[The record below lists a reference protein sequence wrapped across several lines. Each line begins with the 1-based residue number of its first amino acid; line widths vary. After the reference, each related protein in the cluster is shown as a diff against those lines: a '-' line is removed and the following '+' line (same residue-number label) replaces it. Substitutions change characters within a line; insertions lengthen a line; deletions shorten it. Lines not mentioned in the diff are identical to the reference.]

1 MNKISFK
8 AILAVMLPI
17 TVAGCGTT
25 HKMKFADYTEAYKLA
40 DYCKAADRA
49 LDKSDVCQMSAE
61 DIKPDKFN
69 IDEKLNGG
77 TALFLAQ
84 KTDLSNKIFEETAKE
99 IQEDL
104 ESMGLARGAVEVVA
118 NASIV
123 DYNPMIMDGI
133 YLHSYT
139 LLNALAQNNK
149 DEAKIQVN
157 RAYNVQQKAVETF
170 SKEIQKQNEEN
181 AKDVAQMQKEAQEA
195 NQKNISDIMANYK
208 EFERFNG
215 YANFVNPYVTYMS
228 GLYLMTN
235 GHSNSDYETASN
247 YLKRVSGMVRHNK
260 FVKQDLSLANKLASG
275 TQKNLAPTAW
285 VVFENGLVANFEEF
299 RLDLPI
305 FIATN
310 NVKTASLALPYP
322 KEREIAYKNI
332 SVSNGNKKVTTE
344 LLADVD
350 NIFMAEFKKKLPI
363 IVTKAVTKLTLQTV
377 AQAVAQNVY
386 PNWNNQYA
394 HSYGN
399 AIIPETYTIDLTGFR
414 MPTPSTKITSPF
426 GPRWRRMH
434 NGLDLKVNI
443 GDTIVSAFDGKVRIV
458 KYERRG
464 YGKYVVIRHDNGLE
478 TIYGHLSK
486 QLVEENQLVKA
497 GEPIGL
503 GGNTGRSTGSHL
515 HFETRF
521 LGIAINP
528 IYMFDFPKQ
537 DIVADT
543 YTFRKTKG
551 VKRAGSHDTQVA
563 DGTIRY
569 HKVKSGDTLSRIA
582 KLRGVSVST
591 LCKLNRIKPTTT
603 LRIGQVLRCS

>member
-1 MNKISFK
+1 MNFSI
-8 AILAVMLPI
+8 
-17 TVAGCGTT
+17 
-25 HKMKFADYTEAYKLA
+25 
-40 DYCKAADRA
+40 
-49 LDKSDVCQMSAE
+49 
-61 DIKPDKFN
+61 IK
-69 IDEKLNGG
+69 
-77 TALFLAQ
+77 T
-84 KTDLSNKIFEETAKE
+84 
-99 IQEDL
+99 
-104 ESMGLARGAVEVVA
+104 
-118 NASIV
+118 
-123 DYNPMIMDGI
+123 
-133 YLHSYT
+133 
-139 LLNALAQNNK
+139 
-149 DEAKIQVN
+149 
-157 RAYNVQQKAVETF
+157 
-170 SKEIQKQNEEN
+170 
-181 AKDVAQMQKEAQEA
+181 
-195 NQKNISDIMANYK
+195 
-208 EFERFNG
+208 
-215 YANFVNPYVTYMS
+215 
-228 GLYLMTN
+228 
-235 GHSNSDYETASN
+235 
-247 YLKRVSGMVRHNK
+247 
-260 FVKQDLSLANKLASG
+260 
-275 TQKNLAPTAW
+275 
-285 VVFENGLVANFEEF
+285 GLVAVAAMVSLSSFSQ
-299 RLDLPI
+299 DLIARQAPI
-305 FIATN
+305 DKKLKS
-310 NVKTASLALPYP
+310 VDSLALQKQIRAEQSEYP
-322 KEREIAYKNI
+322 AL
-332 SVSNGNKKVTTE
+332 S
-344 LLADVD
+344 L
-350 NIFMAEFKKKLPI
+350 
-363 IVTKAVTKLTLQTV
+363 
-377 AQAVAQNVY
+377 Y
-386 PNWNNQYA
+386 PNWNNQYVHA
-394 HSYGN
+394 YGN
-399 AIIPETYTIDLTGFR
+399 AIIPDTYTIDLTGFH